1 MPTQYRQC
9 TLCGINGNGRQIR
22 FSGEILRCR
31 ATHPQDILSPQNCRI
46 RQLERRETPPAI
58 APAILETENAAE
70 DLENLTE
77 TTVNM
82 SEDDSS
88 DDDDGPPPLMP
99 LEYNDIPDLAQ
110 LSLNLPYSFL
120 QQNNR
125 EALIDNPDLGDR
137 VEMTQIINTV
147 LMSRL
152 VELTVE
158 NSRLSANLGPDNNI
172 KDGLNSALEKIE
184 QEKDNMSEGCYLKM
198 CNVLQDVWKIVS
210 RE

>member
-1 MPTQYRQC
+1 MPTQNRQC

-31 ATHPQDILSPQNCRI
+31 ATHPEDILSPQNCRI
-46 RQLERRETPPAI
+46 RQLERQGVPPPPEI
-58 APAILETENAAE
+58 ADDILVTENSAE
-70 DLENLTE
+70 DLENYTE
-77 TTVNM
+77 PVNM
-82 SEDDSS
+82 SDDDDDSS
-88 DDDDGPPPLMP
+88 DDEGPPPLVS
-99 LEYNDIPDLAQ
+99 LEYNDIAE
-110 LSLNLPYSFL
+110 LSLNLPYSFV

-184 QEKDNMSEGCYLKM
+184 QEKGNMPEGCYLKM
-198 CNVLQDVWKIVS
+198 CDVLQDVWKIVS
-210 RE
+210 KE